1 MEIVCLWW
9 FLFRGDMVSLL
20 SGELL
25 YLREGTPFSLLPM
38 RVGWG

>member
-20 SGELL
+20 SGDIRSS
-25 YLREGTPFSLLPM
+25 YLREELRF
-38 RVGWG
+38 RFYQ